1 MINKNG
7 DQPMSLGDRN
17 SYYNDFKTNNL
28 LKGEKGKKQD
38 THSDD
43 LSALHNYSAENNNN
57 ETVAG

>member
-1 MINKNG
+1 
-7 DQPMSLGDRN
+7 MSLGDRN

-43 LSALHNYSAENNNN
+43 LSALHKYSAENNNN